1 MQKTISAP
9 TAREEVTAMPIEFWW
24 WIVPLFMTDVIF
36 VIIAFAVVKVIELF
50 NPASIFIDI
59 LAWIALAPLVV
70 CGLSV
75 VVWFVTNVLILIWR

>member
-1 MQKTISAP
+1 
-9 TAREEVTAMPIEFWW
+9 MPIEFWW

-36 VIIAFAVVKVIELF
+36 MIIAFAVVRVIELF

-59 LAWIALAPLVV
+59 LAWIVLAPLVV

-75 VVWFVTNVLILIWR
+75 VVWFVTNLLILIWR

>member
-1 MQKTISAP
+1 
-9 TAREEVTAMPIEFWW
+9 MPIKFWW
-24 WIVPLFMTDVIF
+24 WIVPLFMTDIIF
-36 VIIAFAVVKVIELF
+36 MIIALAVIWIIDKF

-75 VVWFVTNVLILIWR
+75 AVWFITNLLILIWR